1 MAFGVLFV
9 DFALRRIPHE
19 WNLITVPGFFRISC
33 VLVLLICQFVA
44 NGDDSMKGRQAA
56 VAEMQQSHSGGRI
69 SGICKEVDDQTFCK
83 RPCRM

>member
-1 MAFGVLFV
+1 MAFGVLFA

-19 WNLITVPGFFRISC
+19 WNLITVPGFLRISC

-56 VAEMQQSHSGGRI
+56 VAFGWSHIWHLQRSRRSNI
-69 SGICKEVDDQTFCK
+69 L
-83 RPCRM
+83 